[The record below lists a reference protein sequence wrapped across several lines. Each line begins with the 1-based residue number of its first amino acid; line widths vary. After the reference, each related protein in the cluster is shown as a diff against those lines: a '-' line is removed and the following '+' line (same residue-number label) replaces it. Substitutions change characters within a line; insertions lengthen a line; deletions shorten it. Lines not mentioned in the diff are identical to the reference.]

1 MSGAPGDEE
10 RRAGRNQTLF
20 REINERIRDIGD
32 ADRVPT
38 DEPWDFLCECADVT
52 CTETIRMTVDEYE
65 DVRSHPTRFPVLPGH
80 QRPDIETVVEVSEH
94 YAVVEKRGAVAAMAI
109 ERNPRGADEA
119 A

>member
-1 MSGAPGDEE
+1 MSGAPSDQE

-32 ADRVPT
+32 AGRVPT

-52 CTETIRMTVDEYE
+52 CTDTISMTVEEYE
-65 DVRSHPTRFPVLPGH
+65 AVRSEPTHFPVIPGH
-80 QRPDIETVVEVSEH
+80 ERPELETVVGQTER
-94 YAVVEKRGAVAAMAI
+94 YAVVEKQGAVAAMAI
-109 ERNPRGADEA
+109 ERDPRGSDEA